1 MSLGCHAYGKIF
13 TLIHMWESFSSSD
26 VINVKS
32 VLEGIHLQ
40 RKVPFIH
47 NKCTILELV

>member
-1 MSLGCHAYGKIF
+1 MSLGCRAYGKIC
-13 TLIHMWESFSSSD
+13 TLIYTRESFSSGD

-32 VLEGIHLQ
+32 VLEGIHLR
-40 RKVPFIH
+40 RKVPFIR